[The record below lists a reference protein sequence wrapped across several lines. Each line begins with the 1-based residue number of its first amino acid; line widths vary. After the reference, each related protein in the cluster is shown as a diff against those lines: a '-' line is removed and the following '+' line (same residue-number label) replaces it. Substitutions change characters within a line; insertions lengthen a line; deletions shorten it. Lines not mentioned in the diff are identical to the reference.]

1 MMIHSVRRVIFR
13 RSCLQERT
21 GPKHNTTG
29 SQPDFVG
36 SCTNMLM
43 DSNAFKA
50 GLKDAL
56 QKQAMDLGRNSSSSP
71 GASSSPSPSASCSS
85 TRSESHVA
93 CLKSAKCT
101 DIIGSVTTHH
111 KAVTQLDCLSDKKWQ
126 AFLTLS
132 LASFRQALLSS
143 RGAPTAWP
151 SSSGPESSSGGGKR
165 RWQASGTKPQKFCN
179 TAICLTH
186 GATFVHLFI
195 AGTEIAVSNLD
206 VSNSMPFATL
216 ASLSAQ
222 QPRQIWSGT
231 PGMAGWCCRLWLDK
245 LKKPFAWV
253 RRSFLK

>member
-101 DIIGSVTTHH
+101 DIIGSVSTHH

-186 GATFVHLFI
+186 GATFVPLVHCWDRDRSEQPGREQLHALRH
-195 AGTEIAVSNLD
+195 AGFSVCTAATANMNWNSWNGRLVLQALTWQTEKTICLD
-206 VSNSMPFATL
+206 
-216 ASLSAQ
+216 
-222 QPRQIWSGT
+222 
-231 PGMAGWCCRLWLDK
+231 
-245 LKKPFAWV
+245 
-253 RRSFLK
+253 